1 MSPDRIV
8 VAVLAGGASTRMGRD
23 KGATPIE
30 GRPMLDWVVSAAA
43 VVGDPVVIGRTGDT
57 SGVAAIPDIRDGRLG
72 PLAGLEAA
80 LEYAAGH
87 EVALIAVDQ
96 PFVRPA
102 TLEHLLS
109 LPGDAVVPHADD
121 RHQVTCA
128 VYRPACLEPAREALD
143 RGARS
148 LLELLHR
155 IAATVVDETTWRQW
169 GEDGRSWFSV
179 DHPNDIEAG
188 RRRFG

>member
-1 MSPDRIV
+1 
-8 VAVLAGGASTRMGRD
+8 MGRD
-23 KGATPIE
+23 KGATAIE

-43 VVGDPVVIGRTGDT
+43 VVGDPVVVGRKEDT
-57 SGVAAIPDIRDGRLG
+57 SGAAAIPDVRDGTLG

-80 LEYAAGH
+80 LEYAAGR

-102 TLEHLLS
+102 TLEQLLS
-109 LPGDAVVPHADD
+109 LPGDAVVPHADA
-121 RHQVTCA
+121 RLQVTCA
-128 VYRPACLEPAREALD
+128 VYRSACLEPTREALD

-148 LLELLHR
+148 LRALLCR
-155 IAATVVDETTWRQW
+155 ISATVVDEATWTRW

>member
-1 MSPDRIV
+1 M
-8 VAVLAGGASTRMGRD
+8 AVLAGGASTRMGRN

-43 VVGDPVVIGRTGDT
+43 VVGDPVVIGPTEDT
-57 SGVAAIPDIRDGRLG
+57 SGLAAIPAIPDIRPGRLG

-80 LEYAAGH
+80 LEYAAGR

-96 PFVRPA
+96 PFVQPA
-102 TLEHLLS
+102 TLDHLLS

-128 VYRPACLEPAREALD
+128 VYRPACLEPTREALD

-148 LLELLHR
+148 LLDLLHQ
-155 IAATVVDETTWRQW
+155 ISATVVDEATWTRW

-179 DHPNDIEAG
+179 DHPNDVEAG
-188 RRRFG
+188 RRRFR